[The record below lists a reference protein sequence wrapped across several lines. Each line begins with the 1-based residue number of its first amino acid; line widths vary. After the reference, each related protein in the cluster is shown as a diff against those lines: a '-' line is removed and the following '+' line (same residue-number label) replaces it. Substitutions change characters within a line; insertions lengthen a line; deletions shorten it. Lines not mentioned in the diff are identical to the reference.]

1 MIKLI
6 NITCLFLQYK
16 NFIGGIIMNYAYIRV
31 STDKQNTENQK
42 FEILK
47 FIDEK
52 KITIDRWVEE
62 TITTKKDLKHRKLG
76 ELLKELSSDDIL
88 ICSEISRIGRSL
100 MEVMSILYLLMEKD
114 VKVYT
119 VKERYE
125 LGNNINSKILAFAF
139 SLAAEIER
147 QMISQRTK
155 EALARKKAE
164 GKKLGRPKGSLSK
177 KTKLTGKEDII
188 KDLLKNRVSV
198 CAIGRILNVNRMT
211 VSSFI
216 KSRMLREKI

>member
-1 MIKLI
+1 
-6 NITCLFLQYK
+6 
-16 NFIGGIIMNYAYIRV
+16 MNYAYIRV

-52 KITIDRWVEE
+52 KVTIDRWVEE
-62 TITTKKDLKHRKLG
+62 TITTKKDLKHRKLA
-76 ELLKELSSDDIL
+76 ELLKDLSSDDIL

-100 MEVMSILYLLMEKD
+100 MEVMSILHLLMEKD

-177 KTKLTGKEDII
+177 KTKLTGKEEII

>member
-16 NFIGGIIMNYAYIRV
+16 NFIGGTIMNYAYIRV

-52 KITIDRWVEE
+52 KVTIDRWVEE
-62 TITTKKDLKHRKLG
+62 TITTKKDLKHRKLA
-76 ELLKELSSDDIL
+76 ELLKDLSSDDIL

-100 MEVMSILYLLMEKD
+100 MEVMSILHLLMEKD

-177 KTKLTGKEDII
+177 KTKLTGKEEII

>member
-1 MIKLI
+1 
-6 NITCLFLQYK
+6 
-16 NFIGGIIMNYAYIRV
+16 MNHAYIRV
-31 STDKQNTENQK
+31 STDKQNTENQR

-47 FIDEK
+47 FTDEK
-52 KITIDRWVEE
+52 KITIDKWVEE
-62 TITTKKDLKHRKLG
+62 TITTKKELERRKLG
-76 ELLKELSSDDIL
+76 ELLKALSSDDIL

-100 MEVMSILYLLMEKD
+100 MEVMSILHLLMEKG

-177 KTKLTGKEDII
+177 KTKLTGKEEIV
-188 KDLLKNRVSV
+188 KNLLENRVSV

-216 KSRMLREKI
+216 KSRMLKEKI

>member
-1 MIKLI
+1 
-6 NITCLFLQYK
+6 
-16 NFIGGIIMNYAYIRV
+16 MNYAYIRV
-31 STDKQNTENQK
+31 NTDKQNTENQK

-52 KITIDRWVEE
+52 KVTIDRWVEE
-62 TITTKKDLKHRKLG
+62 TITTKKDLKHRKFS
-76 ELLKELSSDDIL
+76 ELLNILSSDDIL

-100 MEVMSILYLLMEKD
+100 MEVMSILHLLMEKD

-177 KTKLTGKEDII
+177 KTKLAGKEGII
-188 KDLLKNRVSV
+188 KDFLKNRVSV

-216 KSRMLREKI
+216 KSRKLRETF